1 MRCWRLEPCSS
12 TFCST
17 RWSSSLPCVASRAC
31 SSGSGQRTT
40 PTTRRSPPAPVGPWE
55 PPGLPS
61 SSTLGCSA
69 CKPVACS
76 VHSPTKLIS
85 AWRHNFES
93 TDSSHLLRR
102 RGRHLR
108 VREHVHDRLHPQGAQ
123 DRDLLGLPS
132 VLHRNA
138 EDRGLWRPGSHRRR
152 DDARQAPLR
161 GRRAPADHQADRC
174 RSWRAEG
181 RDLCQPVLEAPVRAG
196 ARPHRRAA
204 APGHEGA
211 HVVGEH
217 ERGEPG
223 SRDRQEGDPQLRRRR
238 RSVRPPHI
246 HRPATPAGRPAVH
259 PNNRFGLVLVEGVIR
274 VGLVLGYLSLIAL
287 LPDVRRV
294 FQYHGAEHKTINAFE
309 SGWPLE
315 VSSVRRA
322 SLLHPRCGTGF
333 LLVVLVVSVI
343 VFSVVAL
350 FNPNWFWLITSRVLA
365 LPLIAGAGF
374 ELIRFM
380 ARNRTNPVVKV
391 MLLPVLATQKFTTR
405 EPSDDMLEVA
415 IVAFNSA
422 REGEEDTAGAA
433 A

>member
-1 MRCWRLEPCSS
+1 MPLPEASAPEAVAPPKKEQFFYGGQAVIEGVMMRGKRHYAVAVRLPSTKQIVVDRGELKASIYVNRFWKLPFVRGLALIGEQLHLGMKTLMWSANMNAGAQGVVIGKKEIRSS
-12 TFCST
+12 
-17 RWSSSLPCVASRAC
+17 VAVA
-31 SSGSGQRTT
+31 GVFGLLIFI
-40 PTTRRSPPAPVGPWE
+40 
-55 PPGLPS
+55 GLP
-61 SSTLGCSA
+61 
-69 CKPVACS
+69 
-76 VHSPTKLIS
+76 
-85 AWRHNFES
+85 
-93 TDSSHLLRR
+93 LL
-102 RGRHLR
+102 L
-108 VREHVHDRLHPQGAQ
+108 A
-123 DRDLLGLPS
+123 GL
-132 VLHRNA
+132 
-138 EDRGLWRPGSHRRR
+138 
-152 DDARQAPLR
+152 
-161 GRRAPADHQADRC
+161 
-174 RSWRAEG
+174 
-181 RDLCQPVLEAPVRAG
+181 
-196 ARPHRRAA
+196 
-204 APGHEGA
+204 
-211 HVVGEH
+211 
-217 ERGEPG
+217 
-223 SRDRQEGDPQLRRRR
+223 
-238 RSVRPPHI
+238 
-246 HRPATPAGRPAVH
+246 AVH
-259 PNNRFGLVLVEGVIR
+259 RSRGFVFVLVEGIIR

-315 VSSVRRA
+315 VPSVRRA

-365 LPLIAGAGF
+365 IPLIAGAGF